1 MYFNGIGRIT
11 DFIKTAQFEQKW
23 QQKKIEISMA
33 NSKNSDKVSALLNP
47 NNDWIKTKRIEDI
60 KNKMKSGRRLSH
72 DEKEF
77 LRINMPALY
86 EKAIKIEKE
95 RDEFRRALANC
106 KTKEEAMRLKTSKC
120 LELKTEADAMSCK
133 TKDGG
138 EQGDMEFIAMRM
150 MAIFDEFA
158 NFIKSEE
165 YANIPSE
172 YEKDDEENEES
183 EGMEGGEKGK
193 KPKFKKVKLTL
204 NEEMALNSYKLNE
217 AKILNKAK
225 SFEPAKPA
233 KPNLKTGESTQDGS
247 ALAR

>member
-23 QQKKIEISMA
+23 QQKKIEISKT
-33 NSKNSDKVSALLNP
+33 NSKNSNKVSAFLNP
-47 NNDWIKTKRIEDI
+47 DSDWIKTKRIDDI

-77 LRINMPALY
+77 LRIHAPNLY
-86 EKAIKIEKE
+86 EKAVKIEKE
-95 RDEFRRALANC
+95 RDEFRRALSNC

-120 LELKTEADAMSCK
+120 LELKTEADATSCK

-158 NFIKSEE
+158 DFIKSEE
-165 YANIPSE
+165 YADIPNE
-172 YEKDDEENEES
+172 NENDEEES
-183 EGMEGGEKGK
+183 ESTENGKKGK

-204 NEEMALNSYKLNE
+204 NEETALSSYKSND
-217 AKILNKAK
+217 ARSMSFIK
-225 SFEPAKPA
+225 SSASSSPTL
-233 KPNLKTGESTQDGS
+233 NLKNPPRNSSG
-247 ALAR
+247 

>member
-23 QQKKIEISMA
+23 QQKKIEISAA
-33 NSKNSDKVSALLNP
+33 NSKNSDKVSAFLNP
-47 NNDWIKTKRIEDI
+47 DSDWIKTKRIEDI

-72 DEKEF
+72 EEKEF
-77 LRINMPALY
+77 LRIHEPKLY
-86 EKAIKIEKE
+86 EKAMKIEKE
-95 RDEFRRALANC
+95 RDEFRRALSNC

-120 LELKTEADAMSCK
+120 LELKIEADATSCK

-165 YANIPSE
+165 YASIPNE
-172 YEKDDEENEES
+172 YEEDDEEGEDTENN
-183 EGMEGGEKGK
+183 GKGGKS
-193 KPKFKKVKLTL
+193 KFKKAILPLK
-204 NEEMALNSYKLNE
+204 EEMALNGYKLSK
-217 AKILNKAK
+217 AKILNKAEF
-225 SFEPAKPA
+225 SEPAKPD
-233 KPNLKTGESTQDGS
+233 LKTGTQT
-247 ALAR
+247 AHLKNI